1 MDHNRSFHSDLY
13 TSLGEDLP
21 ELPTIVAPAKPSV
34 RPATLGETC
43 FVLSDNRIFIDK
55 ILPPTKVQFTA
66 NSEFPLSYF
75 VALHRL
81 VAEVGPTYPPYTAN
95 FCGARIPLKHTKLNI
110 PRWRHH
116 LIGYDEPE
124 LVQFLEFGFPIGL
137 ETNPPPVLS
146 SSLRSPP
153 YIQLTNWTLHLVL
166 WTCRQFPWALGLD
179 FNLPRKNKIQT

>member
-1 MDHNRSFHSDLY
+1 MDHDRSFHSELY

-43 FVLSDNRIFIDK
+43 FVLPENRIFIDK

-124 LVQFLEFGFPIGL
+124 LVQFFGIRIPYRVGNKSTTCSLFHPAQSWVCY
-137 ETNPPPVLS
+137 PVLQS
-146 SSLRSPP
+146 HGPVH
-153 YIQLTNWTLHLVL
+153 LHC
-166 WTCRQFPWALGLD
+166 TREM
-179 FNLPRKNKIQT
+179 